1 MSHNL
6 KHGRYGHSSWETDSG
21 LYLIGGGYEE
31 DISKTTELLTTG
43 NQATEDG
50 FALRYETW

>member
-1 MSHNL
+1 M

-21 LYLIGGGYEE
+21 LHLIGGGYEE

-50 FALRYETW
+50 FSLKSETW